1 MYTFLTPSYSKGS
14 SQLPIAM
21 QSTLASNAVQFST
34 KVVSISYPP
43 GGSTSNGLVVTSQVP
58 SKSGGAPQIVSTA
71 YGAVIATVPFGRLS
85 LIDMS
90 GAGIYDNYAQWSAI
104 RELQYGPAIKVG
116 IQFTANWWSQ
126 LGISGGQRCSAVMKS
141 SDR

>member
-1 MYTFLTPSYSKGS
+1 
-14 SQLPIAM
+14 M
-21 QSTLASNAVQFST
+21 QSTLPNNAIQFST
-34 KVVSISYPP
+34 KVVSISYPQD
-43 GGSTSNGLVVTSQVP
+43 GSISDGLVVTSQVA
-58 SKSGGAPQIVSTA
+58 SQSGGAVQTVSTT

-104 RELQYGPAIKVG
+104 RELQYGPAIKIG

-126 LGISGGQRCSAVMKS
+126 LNISGGQRCGAVDIQS
-141 SDR
+141 